1 MPIHDAYARRTP
13 YEVSFPS
20 VDWARDAFT
29 AVRGEGDARE
39 IDVKDPDL
47 FILLGSVGRMLQE
60 LRPDEADPERI
71 HPLGL
76 LLYHAFHFWR
86 AGEPVLLVGTAAA
99 RRLVEGGPPAAA
111 GVAPPGSAGYV
122 QLPQHLFWMDAEGDG
137 PPESVDGFFWT
148 APGPG
153 GEIHV
158 LLAAGIRG
166 DRPGFSVV
174 PIPPASLGQAEQ
186 WVDTEG
192 GGGGDF
198 QSRLPGAE
206 LDRLYH
212 LGTPGEVLRLVSR
225 LFQLLAE
232 KGAGEVEAPEAVA
245 AAPPPTSLPYRRI
258 GRG

>member
-1 MPIHDAYARRTP
+1 MPIHDVYARRTP
-13 YEVSFPS
+13 YELSFPS
-20 VDWARDAFT
+20 VSWARDAFT

-39 IDVKDPDL
+39 IDVRDPDL

-86 AGEPVLLVGTAAA
+86 AGESILLVETPVA
-99 RRLVEGGPPAAA
+99 RRLVEGEPPAA
-111 GVAPPGSAGYV
+111 GGTVPPGEAGYV
-122 QLPQHLFWMDAEGDG
+122 QLPQHLFWMDAEAGG
-137 PPESVDGFFWT
+137 APESVDGFFWT

-174 PIPPASLGQAEQ
+174 PVPPASLGRAEE
-186 WVDTEG
+186 WVDDEG

-198 QSRLPGAE
+198 RSPLPGAE
-206 LDRLYH
+206 LDRLYR

-225 LFQLLAE
+225 LFGLLSE
-232 KGAGEVEAPEAVA
+232 ERPGAVEAPGA
-245 AAPPPTSLPYRRI
+245 AASNPPATSLPYRRI
-258 GRG
+258 QES